1 MTTESSPDPYCS
13 RQDPPISV
21 TSPQTRATESS
32 ELELGLPFTWSLM
45 LHLVVQKNILEQE
58 SMGNACEPY
67 DMWQTCQDGFV
78 SQSEM

>member
-1 MTTESSPDPYCS
+1 MTTGSSPDPYCS

-45 LHLVVQKNILEQE
+45 LHLVVQKNILE
-58 SMGNACEPY
+58 
-67 DMWQTCQDGFV
+67 
-78 SQSEM
+78 